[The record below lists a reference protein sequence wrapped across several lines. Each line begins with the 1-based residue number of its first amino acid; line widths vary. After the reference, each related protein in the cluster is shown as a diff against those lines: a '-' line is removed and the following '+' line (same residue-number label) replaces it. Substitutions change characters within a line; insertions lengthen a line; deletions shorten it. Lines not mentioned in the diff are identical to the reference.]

1 MMIAGGFPSNR
12 AIFFPCHCPLLAAKC
27 LTFATIGFSNMA
39 KKLLLLNGPNL
50 NLLGSREPEVYGT
63 ETLAD
68 IENAAAA
75 QAAAA
80 GATLSCFQ
88 SNHEGAL
95 IDRIHAARK
104 EGVDAI
110 VINPGGLT
118 HTSVALRDALAGVAI
133 PFVEV
138 HISNVHQREAFR
150 HHSYLSS
157 LAQGVICG
165 LGTDGY
171 RFAIDF
177 ALKKR

>member
-1 MMIAGGFPSNR
+1 
-12 AIFFPCHCPLLAAKC
+12 LAAKC
-27 LTFATIGFSNMA
+27 GTFAHSLTFLTMA

-50 NLLGSREPEVYGT
+50 NLLGTREPEVYGKA
-63 ETLAD
+63 TLAD
-68 IENAAAA
+68 IENAATA
-75 QAAAA
+75 QAEAA
-80 GATLSCFQ
+80 GATISCFQ

-95 IDRIHAARK
+95 IDRIHAARG
-104 EGVDAI
+104 EGVEAI

-150 HHSYLSS
+150 HHSFLSS
-157 LAQGVICG
+157 IAQGVICG
-165 LGTDGY
+165 LGVEGY

>member
-1 MMIAGGFPSNR
+1 
-12 AIFFPCHCPLLAAKC
+12 
-27 LTFATIGFSNMA
+27 MA

-50 NLLGSREPEVYGT
+50 NLLGSREPEVYGKT
-63 ETLAD
+63 TLAD
-68 IENAAAA
+68 IENAAVA
-75 QAAAA
+75 QAGAA
-80 GATLSCFQ
+80 GASLACFQ

-95 IDRIHAARK
+95 IDRIHAARG

-138 HISNVHQREAFR
+138 HISNIYKRESFR
-150 HHSYLSS
+150 HHSFLS
-157 LAQGVICG
+157 AIAEGTICG
-165 LGTDGY
+165 LGIDGY

-177 ALKKR
+177 ALNKR